1 MRLGALVLL
10 GACGAGP
17 AAQPAAGG
25 AVGATAAPAPS
36 ATPDTSVAVD
46 HLGAPPEDTDVHL
59 HAPPMYVADL
69 DRLYV
74 EITSLGE
81 HADVLRES
89 ATVGLADVPNTVAVD
104 DGADVELHVEVASLT
119 ADPDG
124 AVCQLKIFV
133 MRLPQHDLLAI
144 ADGRGRAMGRG
155 ADDACLST
163 MSTTIVKQ
171 KLPPLLERQ
180 LEFKR

>member
-10 GACGAGP
+10 GACGAAPVAPPTPAAVGP
-17 AAQPAAGG
+17 AAPPASP
-25 AVGATAAPAPS
+25 ATS
-36 ATPDTSVAVD
+36 DTSVAVD

-74 EITSLGE
+74 EVTSLGE
-81 HADVLRES
+81 HAAVLRES
-89 ATVGLADVPNTVAVD
+89 ATAGLADVPNTVAVD

-119 ADPDG
+119 PEADG
-124 AVCQLKIFV
+124 AACQLKIFV

-144 ADGRGRAMGRG
+144 ADGRGRAMGQG

>member
-1 MRLGALVLL
+1 MRLVALVLL
-10 GACGAGP
+10 GACGTVP
-17 AAQPAAGG
+17 AASS
-25 AVGATAAPAPS
+25 AVGVSVRATSTPDSAGDPS
-36 ATPDTSVAVD
+36 ASLTVD

-74 EITSLGE
+74 EVTSLGE

-89 ATVGLADVPNTVAVD
+89 ATAGLADVPNTVAVD
-104 DGADVELHVEVASLT
+104 DGADIELHLEVASLT
-119 ADPDG
+119 PESDG
-124 AVCQLKIFV
+124 AACQLKIFV

-144 ADGRGRAMGRG
+144 ADGHGRAMGRG
-155 ADDACLST
+155 ADNACLAA
-163 MSTTIVKQ
+163 MSTAIVKQ
-171 KLPPLLERQ
+171 KLPPLLQRQ